1 MAKKEEKSNKHEG
14 GKETKDHPQKHEENR
29 GQGSV
34 KEGGPS
40 KGHAND
46 TGFDNFEEGGKGKFD
61 DRGFEK
67 DKGMEKRNLDER
79 GFGNDNQAANQNA
92 GEVGLGTI
100 GNIDVGNIGG
110 TGLGNPDLSTSLGK
124 LAKNKGCLSNA
135 TGLFILLALLLIL

>member
-34 KEGGPS
+34 KEGGPG

-61 DRGFEK
+61 DRGFQK
-67 DKGMEKRNLDER
+67 VNDMEKGNLEQRN
-79 GFGNDNQAANQNA
+79 FGNDNQSANENA
-92 GEVGLGTI
+92 GGLDL
-100 GNIDVGNIGG
+100 GNIGGTDLGSLGG

-124 LAKNKGCLSNA
+124 LAKNKGCLSSA
-135 TGLFILLALLLIL
+135 TGLFILLALILIL